1 MVNEEQDTVTDTE
14 SEDNP
19 VSTNGEE
26 NITLLT
32 LSSIIIIKHGLLDPQ
47 YTLMH

>member
-1 MVNEEQDTVTDTE
+1 MANEEQDTVTDTE

-32 LSSIIIIKHGLLDPQ
+32 LSSIIIKHGLLDPQ